1 MAMVKHK
8 IRSTIK
14 ITCINMHDILQIIL
28 EWVYVKMTWASNLY
42 FDFKLHDVKVKVK
55 YIDLNTWGESLV
67 KEEKDESL
75 SKEKEWKPR

>member
-8 IRSTIK
+8 IRGTIK

-55 YIDLNTWGESLV
+55 YIDLNIWGESLV